1 MPKPPVTEKLTLNGP
16 AGGLEALLEIPAE
29 GAPHGSALILHPHP
43 EQGGTMQNKVVHTL
57 ARAFQ
62 HRGMRSLRINFRGT
76 GASDGEFDDAE
87 GEYDDAVAAM
97 RYLRERWA
105 DSPVWVAGFSFG
117 AAVAIRVAAAHD
129 VSGLVS
135 VAPAVSRFIG
145 KLEKQP
151 ICPWLIVHGDID
163 DVVPVD
169 DTVAWVNDLDP
180 GPELQ
185 LFPGAGHF
193 FHGRLVE
200 LREAV
205 DRFVAEYAGAG

>member
-1 MPKPPVTEKLTLNGP
+1 MLESPADSEP
-16 AGGLEALLEIPAE
+16 AGN
-29 GAPHGSALILHPHP
+29 ALILHPHP

-62 HRGMRSLRINFRGT
+62 HRGMRSLRFNFRGT

-87 GEYDDAVAAM
+87 GEYDDAIAAM
-97 RYLRERWA
+97 RYLAERWP
-105 DSPVWVAGFSFG
+105 DSPLWIAGFSFG
-117 AAVAIRVAAAHD
+117 AAIAIRIAAAHD
-129 VSGLVS
+129 VNGLVS
-135 VAPAVSRFIG
+135 VAPAVSRFAG

-151 ICPWLIVHGDID
+151 ACPWLIVHGDKD
-163 DVVPVD
+163 EVVPVD

-185 LFPGAGHF
+185 VFSGAGHF

-200 LREAV
+200 FREAV
-205 DRFVAEYAGAG
+205 DRFVAEHAD

>member
-1 MPKPPVTEKLTLNGP
+1 MPKPPVTEKLTLKGP
-16 AGGLEALLEIPAE
+16 IGSLEAMLESPADSE
-29 GAPHGSALILHPHP
+29 PQGNALILHPHP

-62 HRGMRSLRINFRGT
+62 HRGMRSLRFNFRGT

-97 RYLRERWA
+97 RYLAERWP
-105 DSPVWVAGFSFG
+105 DSPLWIAGFSFG
-117 AAVAIRVAAAHD
+117 AAIAIRVAAAHG
-129 VSGLVS
+129 VNGLVS
-135 VAPAVSRFIG
+135 VAPAVSHFVG
-145 KLEKQP
+145 KMEKQP
-151 ICPWLIVHGDID
+151 ACPWLIVHGDKD
-163 DVVPVD
+163 EVVPVD

-185 LFPGAGHF
+185 VFSGAGHF

-205 DRFVAEYAGAG
+205 DRFVTEHAD

>member
-1 MPKPPVTEKLTLNGP
+1 MPKPPVTTELTLEGP
-16 AGGLEALLEIPAE
+16 AGGLEALLESPADTE
-29 GAPHGSALILHPHP
+29 PQGSALILHPHP

-62 HRGMRSLRINFRGT
+62 HRGMRSLRFNFRGT

-97 RYLRERWA
+97 HYLAQRWP
-105 DSPVWVAGFSFG
+105 DSPLWIAGFSFG
-117 AAVAIRVAAAHD
+117 AAIAIRVAAGQV

-135 VAPAVSRFIG
+135 VAPAVSRFVG

-151 ICPWLIVHGDID
+151 TCPWLIVHGDKD
-163 DVVPVD
+163 EVVPVD
-169 DTVAWVNDLDP
+169 DSVAWVNGLDP

-185 LFPGAGHF
+185 VFSGAGHF

-205 DRFVAEYAGAG
+205 DRFVAEHAD